1 MLFHVQMTVR
11 LPHDMPA
18 EQATDLKAREKAIA
32 QGLQR
37 EGTWRHL
44 WRIAGRYANVSV
56 FDVPD
61 NAALHDT
68 LMKLPAVPLHGDRG
82 AAAVPPRFLHPRRRP
97 LTLPLPQPTNPT
109 ETTPCRTNSPKP
121 NCSIA

>member
-1 MLFHVQMTVR
+1 MTVR

-18 EQATDLKAREKAIA
+18 AEADDLKAREKEIA

-56 FDVPD
+56 FDLPD

-68 LMKLPAVPLHGDRG
+68 LMS
-82 AAAVPPRFLHPRRRP
+82 
-97 LTLPLPQPTNPT
+97 LPLYPYMEIEVQPL
-109 ETTPCRTNSPKP
+109 CRHAS
-121 NCSIA
+121 SIHSNDR

>member
-11 LPHDMPA
+11 LPHTMPA
-18 EQATDLKAREKAIA
+18 AQADELKAREKAIA
-32 QGLQR
+32 QQLQR

-68 LMKLPAVPLHGDRG
+68 LT
-82 AAAVPPRFLHPRRRP
+82 
-97 LTLPLPQPTNPT
+97 TLPLFPYMDIAVQPL
-109 ETTPCRTNSPKP
+109 CRHAS
-121 NCSIA
+121 SVHDDDR

>member
-18 EQATDLKAREKAIA
+18 AQADELKAREKVIA
-32 QGLQR
+32 QELQR
-37 EGTWRHL
+37 AGTWRHL

-56 FDVPD
+56 FDVAD

-68 LMKLPAVPLHGDRG
+68 LM
-82 AAAVPPRFLHPRRRP
+82 
-97 LTLPLPQPTNPT
+97 TLPLFPYMDIDVQPL
-109 ETTPCRTNSPKP
+109 CRHAS
-121 NCSIA
+121 SIHADDR

>member
-1 MLFHVQMTVR
+1 MLCHVTMTVR

-18 EQATDLKAREKAIA
+18 AVADELKAREKALA
-32 QGLQR
+32 QELQR
-37 EGTWRHL
+37 AGVWRHL

-68 LMKLPAVPLHGDRG
+68 LMR
-82 AAAVPPRFLHPRRRP
+82 
-97 LTLPLPQPTNPT
+97 LPLFPYMEIEVMPL
-109 ETTPCRTNSPKP
+109 CRHPS
-121 NCSIA
+121 SVRDDDR

>member
-1 MLFHVQMTVR
+1 MLYHVQMTVR

-18 EQATDLKAREKAIA
+18 AEADDLKAREKEIA

-56 FDVPD
+56 FDLPD

-68 LMKLPAVPLHGDRG
+68 LLS
-82 AAAVPPRFLHPRRRP
+82 
-97 LTLPLPQPTNPT
+97 LPLYPYMEIEVQPL
-109 ETTPCRTNSPKP
+109 CRHAS
-121 NCSIA
+121 SIHSNDR